1 MRGRLTDHELCI
13 CFLMDISDTGIL
25 SKGQKLTLN
34 EGGRIHTFEWL
45 KFERLKG
52 ESVYPRL
59 LTEELLRQPQAFTIR
74 TEFE

>member
-52 ESVYPRL
+52 ECFYPRL
-59 LTEELLRQPQAFTIR
+59 LKEEIFRLPQAFTIR